1 MTQEK
6 MRKVITAGA
15 VAATL
20 LLVFLL
26 SFLVFQG
33 IKSKVYDKRIKQ
45 MEQEISR
52 LEEEFAENTKSAEW
66 LEKDWVKELLAQ
78 QYGYVF
84 PED

>member
-26 SFLVFQG
+26 SYLVYQG
-33 IKSKVYDKRIKQ
+33 IASAVYDKRINQ

>member
-6 MRKVITAGA
+6 MRKVITAVA

-26 SFLVFQG
+26 SYLVYQG
-33 IKSKVYDKRIKQ
+33 IASAVYDKRINQ

>member
-26 SFLVFQG
+26 FYLVYQG
-33 IKSKVYDKRIKQ
+33 IASAVYDKRINQ

>member
-1 MTQEK
+1 MTQEQ

-33 IKSKVYDKRIKQ
+33 IKSAVYDKRIKQ
-45 MEQEISR
+45 EEQLISR

>member
-26 SFLVFQG
+26 SFLVYQG
-33 IKSKVYDKRIKQ
+33 IKSAVYDKRINQ

-52 LEEEFAENTKSAEW
+52 LEEELSENVKSAEW

>member
-26 SFLVFQG
+26 SFLVYQG
-33 IKSKVYDKRIKQ
+33 IASAVYDKRIKQ
-45 MEQEISR
+45 EEQLISR

>member
-1 MTQEK
+1 MTQET

-26 SFLVFQG
+26 SYLVYQG
-33 IKSKVYDKRIKQ
+33 IASAVYDKRINQ

>member
-26 SFLVFQG
+26 SYLVYQW
-33 IKSKVYDKRIKQ
+33 IASAVYDKRINQ